1 MGSYKP
7 VSKRERRLP
16 TSHVLFF
23 FFVSSVGSF
32 FFFFVFVFISSIAYG
47 TFNLSANV
55 NSGVDL
61 FLARKLGVSVLEMK
75 RYVLPDDEESKKRS
89 SFRERL

>member
-1 MGSYKP
+1 MCLALVP
-7 VSKRERRLP
+7 
-16 TSHVLFF
+16 
-23 FFVSSVGSF
+23 FFV
-32 FFFFVFVFISSIAYG
+32 VFVFISNIAYG

-61 FLARKLGVSVLEMK
+61 FVARKLGVSVLEMK
-75 RYVLPDDEESKKRS
+75 RYVLPDDEDKKRT